1 MSEATFVVIPFIA
14 GRGASLFPASPL
26 RIRTEAYARAV
37 AEEAAPIYAGVAVI
51 EQPSDEFEEPKLIK
65 AIGRI
70 PDMMLDCLAA

>member
-26 RIRTEAYARAV
+26 RIRTEAYARAI

-51 EQPSDEFEEPKLIK
+51 EQPFDEFEEPRLVK

-70 PDMMLDCLAA
+70 PETMFDSLAA